1 MMLSRRDAIGAAH
14 AVAAWI
20 AFERQAGA
28 FHDELYWE
36 QKTGFFWHVDENL
49 GGSCGIASVILCVAL
64 RSRGTR
70 CGIVNHHN
78 AAHVLVATECGKLID
93 ATASQ
98 FGHDGPTVER
108 MRNAF
113 MSPFAAGASP
123 EMVMLAHD
131 RYDMPYRVHPSWPV
145 YHADTITRILTRM
158 GVDWRTP

>member
-1 MMLSRRDAIGAAH
+1 MRRKSNRASFSLGE
-14 AVAAWI
+14 VAAPD
-20 AFERQAGA
+20 APLE
-28 FHDELYWE
+28 
-36 QKTGFFWHVDENL
+36 
-49 GGSCGIASVILCVAL
+49 
-64 RSRGTR
+64 
-70 CGIVNHHN
+70 
-78 AAHVLVATECGKLID
+78 

-98 FGHDGPTVER
+98 FGYDGPTVER